1 MSIDEQIAVMQA
13 YKEGKR
19 IEYKLKTND
28 KWCVNPQPGW
38 NWEVC
43 DYRVKQETEI
53 RPYTV
58 EELLVAIRE
67 HGPMVKYSEDYYP
80 SITDINLRE
89 PANVTLGGERYL
101 SFEELT
107 LITWQD
113 GAPCGVKENEQ

>member
-13 YKEGKR
+13 YKEGKK
-19 IEYKLKTND
+19 IEWKYNNEIYGWSEVQD
-28 KWCVNPQPGW
+28 PAW
-38 NWEVC
+38 NWRDL
-43 DYRVKQETEI
+43 DYRVKPEI
-53 RPYTV
+53 RPYTK
-58 EELLVAIRE
+58 EELLTAIRE
-67 HGPMVKYSEDYYP
+67 HGPMVRYSEDYYP

-113 GAPCGVKENEQ
+113 GTPCGVEEKEQ